1 MIGVSP
7 ASWSSRLIH
16 HPLAQLILARVR
28 DFFREP
34 EALFWVYGF
43 PLLIALALG
52 TAFRERPIEHLT
64 IDTVGDVDSG
74 LVASL
79 SANPQLELHKGIDAN
94 EGEQRLRTGK
104 SCLLIIQNGS
114 GPPVLRTDP
123 NRPESALAMAMVEA
137 ALMRSVVP
145 DDKQPLIQRQEV
157 QGARYVDF
165 LIPGL
170 IGMNLMGGGL
180 WGVGYV
186 TVDMRA
192 RKLLKRLV
200 ATPMSRVHFLLSLCL
215 SRLLFN
221 SIEIAL
227 LVMFSWIVFGV
238 SIQGSLFA
246 LLVVILVGGATFQAL
261 GLLVASRANTYEA
274 VNGLMNLVMLPMY
287 ILSGVFFSS
296 ERFPDAMQGIIGLL
310 PLTALNKALRMI
322 MNDGSGVLAVLPSLG
337 ILLLWMVVSF
347 VLATRLFRWR

>member
-1 MIGVSP
+1 MNDATRSFWPSGLV
-7 ASWSSRLIH
+7 H
-16 HPLAQLILARVR
+16 HPLTQLILARVR

-52 TAFRERPIEHLT
+52 TAFRERPVEKLD
-64 IDTVGDVDSG
+64 IDFVGDLTSVLVDS
-74 LVASL
+74 LIQT
-79 SANPQLELHKGIDAN
+79 PELRLHMGIAETD
-94 EGEQRLRTGK
+94 GERRLRTGK
-104 SCLLIIQNGS
+104 SCLLVIQNAA
-114 GPPVLRTDP
+114 GPPTLRSDP
-123 NRPESALAMAMVEA
+123 NRAESALALALVENV
-137 ALMRSVVP
+137 LLRSVVHAE
-145 DDKQPLIQRQEV
+145 KQPLVQRQEI
-157 QGARYVDF
+157 QGTRYIDF

-221 SIEIAL
+221 AIEIAL
-227 LVMFSWIVFGV
+227 LVVFSWLVFGV
-238 SIQGSLFA
+238 AIHGSVVVLIA
-246 LLVVILVGGATFQAL
+246 VILVGGATFQSI

-287 ILSGVFFSS
+287 VLSGVFFSS
-296 ERFPDAMQGIIGLL
+296 ERFPDAMQVVIGAL
-310 PLTALNKALRMI
+310 PLSALNKAIRII
-322 MNDGSGVLAVLPSLG
+322 MTDGGGFIEVVPSLG
-337 ILLLWMVVSF
+337 IMLVWMVVSF
-347 VLATRLFRWR
+347 FLATRIFRWR

>member
-1 MIGVSP
+1 LSGVSP

-16 HPLAQLILARVR
+16 HPLSQLILARVR

-52 TAFRERPIEHLT
+52 TAFREKPIEHLS
-64 IDTVGDVDSG
+64 IDVVGDLESA
-74 LVASL
+74 LVAVL
-79 SANPQLELHKGIDAN
+79 AANPQLELHKGID
-94 EGEQRLRTGK
+94 EVDGERRLRTGK
-104 SCLLIIQNGS
+104 SCLMIVQNGS
-114 GPPVLRTDP
+114 GPPLLRSDP
-123 NRPESALAMAMVEA
+123 NRPESALALALVDA
-137 ALMRSVVP
+137 AFMRSALP
-145 DDKQPLIQRQEV
+145 QDKQPLTQRQDV

-215 SRLLFN
+215 SRLFFN

-227 LVMFSWIVFGV
+227 LVMFSWVVFGV
-238 SIQGSLFA
+238 AIQGSLIG
-246 LLVVILVGGATFQAL
+246 LLTVILVGGATFQSL

-296 ERFPDAMQGIIGLL
+296 ERFPDAMQGIIGFL
-310 PLTALNKALRMI
+310 PLTALNNALRMI
-322 MNDGSGVLAVLPSLG
+322 INDGSGLMAVLPSLG
-337 ILLLWMVVSF
+337 IMLTWMIVSF
-347 VLATRLFRWR
+347 ILATRLFRWR